1 MLEGRE
7 EGLSELQSLLR
18 CFTCAVFPLLN
29 RRKLC
34 LGDQVTLGGPRAEGV
49 GGIGREGGSHSKK
62 GVELGFKPRYFS
74 ASTWLLCYPAP
85 LGTKGVC
92 VCVCAHVPAAGAA
105 NKLART
111 QEGSPKARGTRRGGG
126 QAPTR
131 QAPTRGTPPPPPP
144 PCKRC
149 PGSRVGGSRA
159 DCVGVLCPD
168 GTPQSSPPQPAWAP
182 LTPAPLT
189 FKVREVVTLVHS
201 GVTWPPW
208 APFPSCKM
216 GTSLLPRPLPGRK
229 R

>member
-1 MLEGRE
+1 M
-7 EGLSELQSLLR
+7 
-18 CFTCAVFPLLN
+18 
-29 RRKLC
+29 
-34 LGDQVTLGGPRAEGV
+34 TLGGPRAEGV

-92 VCVCAHVPAAGAA
+92 VCVRARSRSWSSEQACQDPGGEPQSEGNKAG
-105 NKLART
+105 
-111 QEGSPKARGTRRGGG
+111 RGT
-126 QAPTR
+126 
-131 QAPTRGTPPPPPP
+131 GTNKTGTNQRDPPPPPP